1 MLVDGAWR
9 VVVCLQPFRAREGA
23 LGNEQMS
30 SGARGLTK
38 KGEVS
43 IAASWGQKTIEIRLL

>member
-9 VVVCLQPFRAREGA
+9 VAVCLQPFRAWEGA

-38 KGEVS
+38 KGAAS
-43 IAASWGQKTIEIRLL
+43 IAASWGEKTSEIRLF